1 MRLNTEKRMLN
12 FFILFYFC
20 VGQIIDYNINQNQ
33 MNSEKRIGRLTILAL
48 LGIFIASVLGSCK
61 KDGPTVAVISV
72 IDSAGRAVQGA
83 AVTLWQDT
91 AVNNTNGVKASLR
104 VTKIS
109 DTAGK
114 AEFTFE
120 LEAYLNAQAIRNT
133 DTARSVVR
141 LKEHE
146 TVNVTLHL

>member
-1 MRLNTEKRMLN
+1 
-12 FFILFYFC
+12 
-20 VGQIIDYNINQNQ
+20 
-33 MNSEKRIGRLTILAL
+33 MNSEKRSGRITALAL
-48 LGIFIASVLGSCK
+48 LGIFIACIAGSCK

-72 IDSAGRAVQGA
+72 VDSAGRAVQGA

-91 AVNNTNGVKASLR
+91 AVNNVNGVQSTLR

-109 DTAGK
+109 DAAGK
-114 AEFTFE
+114 AEFSFE
-120 LEAYLNAQAIRNT
+120 LEAYLNAEAIRNT

-146 TVNVTLHL
+146 TVSVTLHL

>member
-1 MRLNTEKRMLN
+1 MNLEKRN
-12 FFILFYFC
+12 
-20 VGQIIDYNINQNQ
+20 G
-33 MNSEKRIGRLTILAL
+33 RITALAL
-48 LGIFIASVLGSCK
+48 LGIFLACIIGSCK
-61 KDGPTVAVISV
+61 KDGPTVAVINV
-72 IDSAGRAVQGA
+72 VDSAGRAVQGA

-91 AVNNTNGVKASLR
+91 AVNSTNGVRSSLR

-109 DTAGK
+109 DAAGK
-114 AEFTFE
+114 AEFNFE

-146 TVNVTLHL
+146 TVTVTLYL